1 MVINNEIETYLVPPE
16 RRLNQVCQF
25 SVPNTCLFCII
36 ISFKLVYIYIY
47 HVFKRF
53 RGANKNGSVST
64 HHHHQFWVLSWHIGI
79 SLFPNYT
86 HLYGKEWLSNMKE
99 ISFCLQTTGKFTLSE
114 LMPIYQFLK
123 Y

>member
-1 MVINNEIETYLVPPE
+1 MVINNEIETYLVSPE

-47 HVFKRF
+47 HVFIWF

-64 HHHHQFWVLSWHIGI
+64 HHHHDFHGAFLEHSLYFEPFLSLDQNHIEA
-79 SLFPNYT
+79 NR
-86 HLYGKEWLSNMKE
+86 
-99 ISFCLQTTGKFTLSE
+99 FT
-114 LMPIYQFLK
+114 
-123 Y
+123 